1 MNSGLNGIDSFFS
14 EVENLF
20 SEAFSDFPQVAPDWS
35 RTWTLSSMPG
45 FTVGV
50 TAKSKLP
57 NCIVSSAYPPSNVFF
72 DKDKNYRV
80 QIACAGYDESAVE
93 MEFDDPSLVV
103 SFNGDSPFEA
113 SPCMLQSGVKKLDK
127 EFKISFAI
135 DSRKFDIDKLT
146 FTMKN
151 GLLDITIPAIPK
163 KKFKVGGSSAKDT
176 STEDASAKGDAKA
189 SD

>member
-1 MNSGLNGIDSFFS
+1 
-14 EVENLF
+14 
-20 SEAFSDFPQVAPDWS
+20 
-35 RTWTLSSMPG
+35 
-45 FTVGV
+45 
-50 TAKSKLP
+50 
-57 NCIVSSAYPPSNVFF
+57 
-72 DKDKNYRV
+72 
-80 QIACAGYDESAVE
+80 
-93 MEFDDPSLVV
+93 
-103 SFNGDSPFEA
+103 
-113 SPCMLQSGVKKLDK
+113 MLQSGVKKLDK